1 MLATH
6 VLLVATL
13 AGAGL
18 VSGSVSSGDY
28 NQSIKHWQTQR
39 IDHLRADDGW
49 LTLVGLPWLKSGSNS
64 VGSAADNDIML
75 KSAPAHLGVVT
86 WAKDGKVSI
95 TLDKR
100 SGALIG
106 GKHEATATLLDDEH
120 DQPTT
125 VSFGTT
131 SFYLITRNGKKGL
144 RVKDSQ
150 AKTRTEFAGIDNY
163 PIDPAWRIVAKWTP
177 FNPVHHIKVATRIG
191 TLDDFPVPGEATF
204 ERDGKTY
211 TLLPVI
217 EVPGD
222 TELFVM
228 FADRTSGKE
237 TYGAGRFL
245 YAAMP
250 KDGKIT
256 LDFNKSY
263 NPPCA
268 FTPYATCPLAPPEN
282 RLDLKVT
289 AGEKKYS
296 GSED

>member
-1 MLATH
+1 MRTTHLLLA
-6 VLLVATL
+6 ASL
-13 AGAGL
+13 AGVVL
-18 VSGSVSSGDY
+18 VSTSASASDYQQSVE
-28 NQSIKHWQTQR
+28 HWQAQR
-39 IDHLRADDGW
+39 VERLRADDGW
-49 LTLVGLPWLKSGSNS
+49 LTLVGLPWLAPGANS
-64 VGSAADNDIML
+64 VGSAADNEIVL
-75 KSAPAHLGVVT
+75 KHAAKHLGVVT
-86 WAKDGKVSI
+86 WAEDGEVSL
-95 TLDKR
+95 TLDKH
-100 SGALIG
+100 SGALID
-106 GKHEATATLLDDEH
+106 GKRAARVTMLDDEH
-120 DQPTT
+120 DKPTI

-144 RVKDSQ
+144 RVKDTQ
-150 AKTRTEFAGIDNY
+150 AKTRTDFVGIDSY
-163 PIDPAWRIVAKWTP
+163 PIDPSWRVVATWTP
-177 FNPVHHIKVATRIG
+177 FEPVHHIKVATRIG
-191 TLDDFPVPGEATF
+191 TLDDFPVPGKATF

-228 FADRTSGKE
+228 FSDRTSGKE

-250 KDGKIT
+250 KDGKII
-256 LDFNKSY
+256 LDFNKAY

-282 RLDLKVT
+282 RIDLKVT

-296 GSED
+296 GSEE